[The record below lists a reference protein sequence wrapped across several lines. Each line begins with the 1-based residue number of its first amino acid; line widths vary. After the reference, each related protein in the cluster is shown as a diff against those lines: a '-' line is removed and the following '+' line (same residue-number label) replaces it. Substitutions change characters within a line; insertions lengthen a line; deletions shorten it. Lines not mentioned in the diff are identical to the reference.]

1 MPMHMYGTGIAQMGS
16 QVLQKELCLTYL
28 VEEAQ
33 KVVLI
38 CSLDLFELKQQVL
51 PCLAV
56 LGHPETT
63 CIHSSV
69 ISHCTFIRSSLHLGM
84 FNCRLQ
90 DTEA

>member
-1 MPMHMYGTGIAQMGS
+1 MQKHMYGTGIARMGS

-63 CIHSSV
+63 CIHISV
-69 ISHCTFIRSSLHLGM
+69 IHTLPSLGLLFILVCLIGAQAPGH
-84 FNCRLQ
+84 
-90 DTEA
+90 